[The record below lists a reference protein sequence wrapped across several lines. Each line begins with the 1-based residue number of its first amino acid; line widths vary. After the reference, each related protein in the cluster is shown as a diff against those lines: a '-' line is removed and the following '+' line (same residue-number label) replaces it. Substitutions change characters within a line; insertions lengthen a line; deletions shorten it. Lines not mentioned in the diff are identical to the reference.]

1 MSGPG
6 EASVS
11 AASGNGEGR
20 YVLNPYLTVTHCGS
34 NELLI
39 KHGRR
44 SRFSRVLRDE
54 GGTKLLGR
62 LLRHLNEPLSLS
74 DLEQRRIVRESERE
88 DASKLVDFLVKEQIL
103 IPPQRYL
110 PHVYLG
116 MQFGGEGVEQLGA
129 RTVGFLGSGF
139 LGSRIA
145 RELSRLRV
153 KRLVLLDDRRAAP
166 ADRDYFDIAPDLVE
180 AQAPYVAI
188 VQKALSTH
196 DGGSEVEVIEGGLGD
211 KKALTRLFES
221 SDFVVA
227 ALEFFSPAAFHEA
240 NEVALTV
247 GKPWISVYVDGSEA
261 LIGPIY
267 VPGETLCYNEF
278 EIQNEASSRL
288 QADYL
293 IYKETLASAR
303 LDAPHLVLP
312 PFLSVVSGWATTAAL
327 SFLTSGQ
334 SFVVGRCVRV
344 DFERFAVDYQDV
356 LRLPRCPACAAQR
369 PAYRH
374 TLL

>member
-1 MSGPG
+1 MSEPG
-6 EASVS
+6 GTPAST
-11 AASGNGEGR
+11 AGANGDTR

-54 GGTKLLGR
+54 GRTKLLGR
-62 LLRHLNEPLSLS
+62 LLRHMTEPLSLT
-74 DLEQRRIVRESERE
+74 DLEERRVVRESEHE
-88 DASKLVDFLVKEQIL
+88 DASKLVDFLAKERIL
-103 IPPQRYL
+103 IPPQQYL

-116 MQFGGEGVEQLGA
+116 MQFGGEAVGQLA
-129 RTVGFLGSGF
+129 SRTVGFLGSGF

-145 RELSRLRV
+145 RELARLRIKGV
-153 KRLVLLDDRRAAP
+153 VLMDERRASP
-166 ADRDYFDIAPDLVE
+166 PDRDYFDLAPDLVVPD
-180 AQAPYVAI
+180 APYVSI
-188 VQKALSTH
+188 VQRALSAP
-196 DGGSEVEVIEGGLGD
+196 DGGSTVEVIEGALTD
-211 KKALTRLFES
+211 PKALTRLFES

-227 ALEFFSPAAFHEA
+227 ALEFFSPAALHAA

-247 GKPWISVYVDGSEA
+247 GKPWMTVYVDGSEA
-261 LIGPIY
+261 LVGPIY

-293 IYKETLASAR
+293 IYKETLDASR

-312 PFLSVVSGWATTAAL
+312 PFLSVVSGWAATAAL
-327 SFLTSGQ
+327 SFLSAGQ